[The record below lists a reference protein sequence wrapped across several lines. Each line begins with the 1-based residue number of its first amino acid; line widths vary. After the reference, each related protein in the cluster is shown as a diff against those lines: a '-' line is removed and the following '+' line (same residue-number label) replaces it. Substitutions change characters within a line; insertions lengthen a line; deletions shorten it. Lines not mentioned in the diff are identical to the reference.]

1 MSRIRASRLTQRRPR
16 RSAVARKRSE
26 RTLETAS
33 EPTRELGIDRAT
45 RDLAISQP
53 PSAPRLYGR
62 DPRQAP
68 VHTTVVRTGLQPKL
82 RPYNGCTYGPSAQ
95 APSIQRLHVR
105 AFNSSAVHTTVA
117 RTGHQA
123 RLRTYNRCPYGGSL
137 EGQSIQPQYPP
148 LEPND
153 VGHSRR
159 QKCENERYLTLH

>member
-105 AFNSSAVHTTVA
+105 AFNSSAVVRTIVVRMGAPWRVSQYNPNIPPWSRTMWATHAA
-117 RTGHQA
+117 RSA
-123 RLRTYNRCPYGGSL
+123 KMNV
-137 EGQSIQPQYPP
+137 I
-148 LEPND
+148 
-153 VGHSRR
+153 
-159 QKCENERYLTLH
+159 